1 MAENLQQE
9 LEKFKIIYYE
19 IIAGSSY
26 VPSLNVYVKH
36 FTELDNLEISKAKQ
50 AFLKKYKDD
59 GIPFYQERYDMLFQ
73 NGEWSLEDDKKIDFL
88 KMLIIDNEKNIKN
101 VIIEQRSMIEQIIR
115 EKRTELAAALFK
127 KREIFGATSEEFAD
141 RDTLSFV
148 AFQGTFYDSLCA
160 NKKFKTFEEFLELPD
175 EESEIYIENM
185 DSALT
190 KFTEENIKI
199 IAAMPFFI
207 NVFSYVRE
215 DVSRFFKKSM
225 VDLSHFQ
232 FLLLSLGS
240 RNTRV
245 LSQID
250 TDPPELLNI
259 GDVQKII
266 DFYDKEYS
274 VMLGK
279 LKSSKS

>member
-1 MAENLQQE
+1 MADDLQQE
-9 LEKFKIIYYE
+9 LEKLKIIYYE
-19 IIAGSSY
+19 IIAGSSF
-26 VPSLNVYVKH
+26 VPKLNVFVKH

-50 AFLKKYKDD
+50 AFLRKYKDD
-59 GIPFYQERYDMLFQ
+59 GIPFYQERYDMLVK
-73 NGEWSLEDDKKIDFL
+73 NNEWSSDDDKNIEFL
-88 KMLIIDNEKNIKN
+88 KTLLIDNEKNLKN
-101 VIIEQRSMIEQIIR
+101 VIIEQRPIIEAVIK
-115 EKRTELAAALFK
+115 EKRTALAEALYK

-141 RDTLSFV
+141 RDTLAFV
-148 AFQGTFYDSLCA
+148 AYQGTFNDSQCTDR
-160 NKKFKTFEEFLELPD
+160 KFKSFEEFQELSD
-175 EESEIYIENM
+175 EDSEIYIDNM
-185 DSALT
+185 DSALS
-190 KFTEENIKI
+190 KFTEENIRI

-207 NVFSYVRE
+207 NVFSYVKE

-240 RNTRV
+240 RNTNV

-250 TDPPELLNI
+250 GDPPELI
-259 GDVQKII
+259 HASDIQKLV

-279 LKSSKS
+279 RKSSK